1 MGKNEDQHPCAQSG
15 AWGQCRPK
23 GSSGEQSPARRADW
37 VFGIQRNT
45 HSGVG
50 EEQEL
55 GREGVLAQSLR
66 Q

>member
-1 MGKNEDQHPCAQSG
+1 MCAE
-15 AWGQCRPK
+15 WRLGQCRPK
-23 GSSGEQSPARRADW
+23 VGSREQSPARRADW